1 MSDKRMTPRA
11 GEFYRHFKNKL
22 YQIITVAQHSET
34 GEKLVIYQAL
44 YGNFKVFARPL
55 SMFMSEVDRD
65 KYPQAEQTWR
75 FEKVGQEEL
84 VEQETPVET
93 PAEKQ
98 EPDQDQ
104 TSLSF
109 EETNPLLEFL
119 DAPDHQS
126 RLDVLIR
133 YKDTVSEVMLD
144 SMSLSM
150 DCVLNGQSRE
160 EKYNELEKI
169 LKTKVHYEKKPR

>member
-11 GEFYRHFKNKL
+11 GEIYRHFKNNL
-22 YQIITVAQHSET
+22 YQSITVAEHSET
-34 GEKLVIYQAL
+34 GEKLVVYQAL
-44 YGNFKVFARPL
+44 YGDFKVFARPL
-55 SMFMSEVDRD
+55 SMFMSEVDRG
-65 KYPQAEQTWR
+65 KYPEAEQEYR
-75 FEKVGQEEL
+75 FEKVEPEDIRKQEDSIISKKQEEEP
-84 VEQETPVET
+84 EQET
-93 PAEKQ
+93 
-98 EPDQDQ
+98 
-104 TSLSF
+104 LSF
-109 EETNPLLEFL
+109 EENNPLLEFL

-126 RLDVLIR
+126 RLDVLMR
-133 YKDTVSEVMLD
+133 YKDTVSEIMLD